1 MSSSN
6 SRNISGPSQESR
18 VVPKPTG
25 SNSKICH

>member
-18 VVPKPTG
+18 VVPAA
-25 SNSKICH
+25 NWVQF